1 MNTQEIMNILWLIF
15 EIIGTV
21 AFAISGALLAV
32 EKENDIFGVLFLG
45 VTTAVGGGIMRDIL
59 TGELP
64 PKAFQDPVYVLIAG
78 ITSLI
83 VFFLMYFTKGNI
95 RKKLAMADAVNNVF
109 DAVGLGVFTIFGMN
123 AAAELGHGEN
133 LFLRLFVGMI
143 TGVGGGIIRDI
154 LVREIPSVLC
164 KRVYAVAS
172 LIGGLFYYFLV
183 KLGMNAG
190 IANFIGA
197 ASIFIIRMLASKFR
211 WDLPKVDLDK

>member
-45 VTTAVGGGIMRDIL
+45 VTTAVGGGI
-59 TGELP
+59 
-64 PKAFQDPVYVLIAG
+64 
-78 ITSLI
+78 
-83 VFFLMYFTKGNI
+83 
-95 RKKLAMADAVNNVF
+95 
-109 DAVGLGVFTIFGMN
+109 
-123 AAAELGHGEN
+123 
-133 LFLRLFVGMI
+133 
-143 TGVGGGIIRDI
+143 IRDI

-183 KLGMNAG
+183 KLGISAG

>member
-64 PKAFQDPVYVLIAG
+64 PKAFQDPVYVLIAAV
-78 ITSLI
+78 TSLI

-95 RKKLAMADAVNNVF
+95 RKKLAMADAVINVF

-183 KLGMNAG
+183 KLGISAG

>member
-64 PKAFQDPVYVLIAG
+64 PKAFQDPVYVLIAV

-95 RKKLAMADAVNNVF
+95 RKKLAMADAVINVF

-123 AAAELGHGEN
+123 AAAALGYGEN

-143 TGVGGGIIRDI
+143 TGVGGGMIRDI

-197 ASIFIIRMLASKFR
+197 ASIFVIRMLASKFR

>member
-1 MNTQEIMNILWLIF
+1 
-15 EIIGTV
+15 
-21 AFAISGALLAV
+21 
-32 EKENDIFGVLFLG
+32 
-45 VTTAVGGGIMRDIL
+45 
-59 TGELP
+59 
-64 PKAFQDPVYVLIAG
+64 
-78 ITSLI
+78 
-83 VFFLMYFTKGNI
+83 
-95 RKKLAMADAVNNVF
+95 

-123 AAAELGHGEN
+123 AAAEFGHSEN

>member
-1 MNTQEIMNILWLIF
+1 MNTQEIMNMLWLIF

-83 VFFLMYFTKGNI
+83 VFFLIYFTKGNI
-95 RKKLAMADAVNNVF
+95 RKKLAMADAVINVF

-123 AAAELGHGEN
+123 AAAALGYGEN

-172 LIGGLFYYFLV
+172 LIGGLIYYLLV

-190 IANFIGA
+190 VANFIGA

>member
-1 MNTQEIMNILWLIF
+1 MNILWLIF

-95 RKKLAMADAVNNVF
+95 RKKLAMADAVINVF